1 MAIILSD
8 NICKMDADK
17 IYDKVKILKENNNL
31 PMEFKNRIH
40 MCNYLNIKN
49 DSTGNA
55 RIAEDKY
62 LAEIFNSYREKHKVI
77 ITDIYEDYK
86 IRLNNS
92 LCDKIKYKE
101 FKNFLLKYGNT
112 KIIGIY
118 GIYVDGEL
126 VYIGSS
132 SSIYTRVRDHCY
144 QMYLENGYNDSK
156 YIELHKYLIEG
167 KDISFEIIDDTITE
181 ENRYE
186 IEYQYIEKYKPILNT
201 IGTTRNIPYIA
212 TLQPEI
218 KHAYYN
224 KKNTGKLKLIK
235 QYQEQI
241 EKYQNKIKELQEK
254 IDLLE
259 KELQTN

>member
-8 NICKMDADK
+8 NISKMDAEK
-17 IYDKVKILKENNNL
+17 IYNKLKILNL
-31 PMEFKNRIH
+31 PIEFKNRIH

-62 LAEIFNSYREKHKVI
+62 LAEIFKSYKEKHKVI
-77 ITDIYEDYK
+77 ITDIYEDYNE
-86 IRLNNS
+86 RLNNN

-101 FKNFLLKYGNT
+101 LKNFLLKYGNT

-118 GIYVDGEL
+118 GIYVNEEL

-156 YIELHKYLIEG
+156 YIELHKCLVEG
-167 KDISFEIIDDTITE
+167 KDISFEIIDSDITE

-186 IEYQYIEKYKPILNT
+186 MEYKYIEKYKPILNT
-201 IGTTRNIPYIA
+201 VGITKSTPYI
-212 TLQPEI
+212 TNLPPKI
-218 KHAYYN
+218 KKANYN
-224 KKNTGKLKLIK
+224 KKNLKNIKSIK
-235 QYQEQI
+235 QYKEQI
-241 EKYQNKIKELQEK
+241 KKYQDKIDALQEK
-254 IDLLE
+254 IDILE
-259 KELQTN
+259 KELTN